1 MSKNHPIEATKT
13 ESGPCEYKISVTVP
27 SERVTQE
34 IDHAYQDASRGQK
47 IPGFRPGKAPASV
60 LRSMYGDSLLEH
72 AKDHLIEHISQ
83 DALAAVGLR
92 NEVLRMHEID
102 GSTIEIEEGKPLSF
116 EFSVDTMPQVVLP
129 SFGDITVTSE
139 ATTAS
144 SEQLEEALQTLGSNH
159 QRFDVAEDGTLD
171 DAHCALVDLTYNYE
185 GDSSEVNEGL
195 RFVLGSP
202 LYGSDA
208 EKFDAAL
215 AGTTAGSEF
224 ELEVEFKE
232 GFENADWVGKT
243 GSASI
248 AVKEIQKARVASP
261 SEVAEALGLETE
273 EVLAERLSERIMLDN
288 EQQERQ
294 RQAAEILHTVYDM
307 NPFAL
312 PSKMIEEQ
320 AEQAGQRQQQ
330 QMQQQGASEEE
341 AQKEVDKK
349 RDDLRDDSEKV
360 LQGWFIIRKFGQQEK
375 IRVNNKDLDMAYR
388 SMAAQQGM
396 DVKMVKKFYKA
407 QNMEDDLR
415 SEIHES
421 KVRSHIVQKVL
432 EANQAEAVDS
442 VKA

>member
-1 MSKNHPIEATKT
+1 
-13 ESGPCEYKISVTVP
+13 
-27 SERVTQE
+27 
-34 IDHAYQDASRGQK
+34 
-47 IPGFRPGKAPASV
+47 
-60 LRSMYGDSLLEH
+60 
-72 AKDHLIEHISQ
+72 
-83 DALAAVGLR
+83 
-92 NEVLRMHEID
+92 
-102 GSTIEIEEGKPLSF
+102 
-116 EFSVDTMPQVVLP
+116 
-129 SFGDITVTSE
+129 
-139 ATTAS
+139 
-144 SEQLEEALQTLGSNH
+144 
-159 QRFDVAEDGTLD
+159 
-171 DAHCALVDLTYNYE
+171 
-185 GDSSEVNEGL
+185 
-195 RFVLGSP
+195 
-202 LYGSDA
+202 
-208 EKFDAAL
+208 DAAL

-261 SEVAEALGLETE
+261 SEIAEALGLETE
-273 EVLAERLSERIMLDN
+273 EVLSERLSERIMLDN

-294 RQAAEILHTVYDM
+294 RQAAEILRTVYDM

-312 PSKMIEEQ
+312 PSKMIDEQ

-349 RDDLRDDSEKV
+349 RNDLRDDSEKV

-388 SMAAQQGM
+388 SIAAQQGM

-421 KVRSHIVQKVL
+421 KVRSHIVQQVL